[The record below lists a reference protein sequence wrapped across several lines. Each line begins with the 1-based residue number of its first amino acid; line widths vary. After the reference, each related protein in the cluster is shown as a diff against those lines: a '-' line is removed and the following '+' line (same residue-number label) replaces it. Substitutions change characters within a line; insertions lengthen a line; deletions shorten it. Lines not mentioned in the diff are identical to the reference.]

1 MAKLHGNRV
10 ELGQLSTSAKNAL
23 GSVPTGTF
31 AYITGQG
38 LQVYDGS
45 EWRVAYNLFEASGG
59 STSTSS
65 RSGYKVHTFTGS
77 GTLTAEG
84 EKTGVE
90 YLVIGGGGGGGN
102 NGRNDGSAG
111 GGGAGA
117 LRFGTVSITGPVSV
131 TVGGGGGNRSS
142 GSPSSFGPIT
152 APGGGHGNAGQGGS
166 GGGGKFNQG
175 GGGSAQGSSG

>member
-10 ELGQLSTSAKNAL
+10 ELGTISNSAKNSL

-31 AYITGQG
+31 AYVTGSG

-45 EWRVAYNLFEASGG
+45 QWREAFALFSASGG
-59 STSTSS
+59 TESTSS

-77 GTLTAEG
+77 GTLAAAG

-102 NGRNDGSAG
+102 NGRHDGSAG

-152 APGGGHGNAGQGGS
+152 SPGGGGM
-166 GGGGKFNQG
+166 
-175 GGGSAQGSSG
+175 